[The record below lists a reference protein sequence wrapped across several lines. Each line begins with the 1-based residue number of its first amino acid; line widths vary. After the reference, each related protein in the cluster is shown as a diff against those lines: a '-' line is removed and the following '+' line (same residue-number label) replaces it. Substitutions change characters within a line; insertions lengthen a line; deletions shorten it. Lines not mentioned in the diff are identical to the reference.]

1 MDLLARMG
9 SSEGDGSLI
18 LGGLIMTHAVGSL
31 RYPVALGFL
40 AYLCAHVALFSL
52 IGLLG
57 LPMPALFWAMGG
69 LLPGWGLVVWLV
81 RCARK
86 DLADL
91 VAIQS
96 VAFAGSVLGL
106 HGRALYC
113 AVWSAL

>member
-1 MDLLARMG
+1 
-9 SSEGDGSLI
+9 
-18 LGGLIMTHAVGSL
+18 MTRAAVGSL
-31 RYPVALGFL
+31 RYPVALGFS

-57 LPMPALFWAMGG
+57 LPMPALFWGMGG
-69 LLPGWGLVVWLV
+69 LLPGWRLVAWLV
-81 RCARK
+81 RCGRK

-113 AVWSAL
+113 SVWPGL

>member
-1 MDLLARMG
+1 MARA
-9 SSEGDGSLI
+9 
-18 LGGLIMTHAVGSL
+18 AVVPV
-31 RYPVALGFL
+31 RHPVALGFT
-40 AYLCAHVALFSL
+40 AYLSAHAALFSL

-57 LPMPALFWAMGG
+57 LPMPALFWGMSG
-69 LLPGWGLVVWLV
+69 LLPGWGLVAWLG
-81 RCARK
+81 RCDRK

-113 AVWSAL
+113 TVWSAL

>member
-1 MDLLARMG
+1 MARA
-9 SSEGDGSLI
+9 
-18 LGGLIMTHAVGSL
+18 AVGPV
-31 RYPVALGFL
+31 RHPVALGSS

-57 LPMPALFWAMGG
+57 LPMPALCWAVAG
-69 LLPGWGLVVWLV
+69 LLPGWGFAAWLV
-81 RCARK
+81 RWGRK

-113 AVWSAL
+113 AVWPSL

>member
-1 MDLLARMG
+1 
-9 SSEGDGSLI
+9 
-18 LGGLIMTHAVGSL
+18 MTRAAVGPF
-31 RYPVALGFL
+31 RHPIGLGF
-40 AYLCAHVALFSL
+40 AVYISAHTVLFSL

-57 LPMPALFWAMGG
+57 LPMPALFWGMGG
-69 LLPGWGLVVWLV
+69 MLPGWGLATWLV
-81 RCARK
+81 RFGRK

-113 AVWSAL
+113 AVWSGL